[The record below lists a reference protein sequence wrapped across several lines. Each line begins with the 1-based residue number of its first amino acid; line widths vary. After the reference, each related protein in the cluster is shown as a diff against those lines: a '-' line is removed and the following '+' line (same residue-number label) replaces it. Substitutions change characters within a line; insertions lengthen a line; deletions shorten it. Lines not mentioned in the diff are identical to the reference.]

1 MASSTDV
8 AVEID
13 ADTDRRIKALAN
25 VRRRRIHTTPRGA
38 PNPASGS
45 APRGLAQFRSPRAL
59 PAQIVV
65 DKIESRYTL
74 GGELGR

>member
-25 VRRRRIHTTPRGA
+25 VRRRRIHTCA
-38 PNPASGS
+38 VGS
-45 APRGLAQFRSPRAL
+45 SSTCLRLRAARSCAIRSPRAL

>member
-25 VRRRRIHTTPRGA
+25 VRRRVFTPALGSSF
-38 PNPASGS
+38 PPASGS
-45 APRGLAQFRSPRAL
+45 APRGLAQFAH
-59 PAQIVV
+59 PARCPPQIVV

>member
-1 MASSTDV
+1 V

-25 VRRRRIHTTPRGA
+25 VRRRRATPLL
-38 PNPASGS
+38 PPPHSPASGS
-45 APRGLAQFRSPRAL
+45 APRGLAQFAH
-59 PAQIVV
+59 PARCPPQIVV

>member
-25 VRRRRIHTTPRGA
+25 VRRRRIHTRA
-38 PNPASGS
+38 VGS
-45 APRGLAQFRSPRAL
+45 SFTCLRLRAARSSAIRSPRAL

>member
-25 VRRRRIHTTPRGA
+25 VRRRRAMPLLPPPHSHCLRLRAARSCAI
-38 PNPASGS
+38 
-45 APRGLAQFRSPRAL
+45 RSPRAL